1 MRNLSEGPGKL
12 RALGRLAAS
21 FLKIGVIGFGGGS
34 ALIPVMERELAQGQ
48 TELSREDF
56 LRHTVVANIT
66 PGALPVKLG
75 ATCGLQLSGV
85 GGAAAGALLVSLP
98 GTLICLLLL
107 NLFTLAGETAIRFIS
122 YASVGISVYIVFLLA
137 QYTWKVLQSG
147 KRSIAAAIC
156 AGAFLATCGSELRQ
170 LGALVGL
177 PVGESVPLLDIS
189 TIELMIVTFFVL
201 MILDRIR
208 TRGQAALVALEAGA
222 FVLLSGK
229 TAQALHLETARW
241 MAIGAMAVTLLVFLL
256 RSTGHQKRRVK
267 LAPAVM
273 AAALAFVLL
282 PLAFMAAVAVVCRD
296 SSVFT
301 FGKDVML
308 STMVSFGGGEA
319 YVSVADGFFVQT
331 GIVSAEEFYT
341 QLVAVAN
348 ALPGP
353 ILVKIAAGTGF
364 LFGKSCL
371 AGSWLMAAVS
381 ALLSIG
387 VCGAVAILVS
397 GVYEAY
403 QDSSLIK
410 NLSMYILPVIGGMLL
425 STSCAMFAESAKT
438 VAAAGG
444 SAGAALLV
452 MTLSAAAM
460 WMVQKKT
467 RIKDSVLLVLGA
479 GVSFAVL
486 FVRFSLLG

>member
-1 MRNLSEGPGKL
+1 MRNLSEGSGKL
-12 RALGRLAAS
+12 HALGRLAAS

-85 GGAAAGALLVSLP
+85 CGAAAGALLVSLP

-147 KRSIAAAIC
+147 KRSVAAAIC

-170 LGALVGL
+170 LGTLMGL

-208 TRGQAALVALEAGA
+208 TRGQAALVTLEAGT

-241 MAIGAMAVTLLVFLL
+241 IAIGAMAVTLLAFLL

-267 LAPAVM
+267 LPPAVV
-273 AAALAFVLL
+273 AAALAFALL
-282 PLAFMAAVAVVCRD
+282 PIAFMAVVAVVCRD
-296 SSVFT
+296 SSVFS

-387 VCGAVAILVS
+387 VCGAVAIVVS

-452 MTLSAAAM
+452 MTLSVAAM

-467 RIKDSVLLVLGA
+467 RIKDSALLVLGA

>member
-1 MRNLSEGPGKL
+1 MRKLSEGSGKL
-12 RALGRLAAS
+12 HTFVRLAAS

-147 KRSIAAAIC
+147 KRSAAAAIC

-177 PVGESVPLLDIS
+177 PVGESVPILDIS

-208 TRGQAALVALEAGA
+208 TRGQAMLVALEAGA

-229 TAQALHLETARW
+229 AAQALHLEIARW
-241 MAIGAMAVTLLVFLL
+241 IVIGAMAVTLLAFLV
-256 RSTGHQKRRVK
+256 RSTGHEKRRVK
-267 LAPAVM
+267 LSPAVV
-273 AAALAFVLL
+273 AAALAFILL
-282 PLAFMAAVAVVCRD
+282 PIAFMAVVAVVCRD
-296 SSVFT
+296 GAVLS
-301 FGKDVML
+301 FGKDVIL

-364 LFGKSCL
+364 LFGKSSL
-371 AGSWLMAAVS
+371 AGSWLMAAIS

-387 VCGAVAILVS
+387 VCGGVAIVVS

-444 SAGAALLV
+444 SAGMALLV
-452 MTLSAAAM
+452 MTLSVAAM
-460 WMVQKKT
+460 WLVQKKT
-467 RIKDSVLLVLGA
+467 RIKDSALLALGA

>member
-1 MRNLSEGPGKL
+1 MRNLSESSEKL
-12 RALGRLAAS
+12 RTLGRLAAS

-85 GGAAAGALLVSLP
+85 GGATAGALLVSLP

-137 QYTWKVLQSG
+137 QYTWKVLRSG
-147 KRSIAAAIC
+147 KRSTAAAIC

-177 PVGESVPLLDIS
+177 PVGQSVPLLDIS

-208 TRGQAALVALEAGA
+208 TRVQAVLVALEAGA

-229 TAQALHLETARW
+229 TAQTLHLETARW
-241 MAIGAMAVTLLVFLL
+241 IVIGAMAVTLLAFLL
-256 RSTGHQKRRVK
+256 RSKGHQKQRVK
-267 LAPAVM
+267 LSPAVM
-273 AAALAFVLL
+273 AAALAFILL
-282 PLAFMAAVAVVCRD
+282 PIAFMAVVAVGCRD
-296 SSVFT
+296 GAVLS

-387 VCGAVAILVS
+387 VCGGVAIVVS

-444 SAGAALLV
+444 SAGMALLV
-452 MTLSAAAM
+452 MTLSVAAM
-460 WMVQKKT
+460 WVVQKKT
-467 RIKDSVLLVLGA
+467 RIKDSALLVLGA
-479 GVSFAVL
+479 GVSFVVL